1 MFDLDASKL
10 LIIGVFALLFL
21 GPKELPRVMR
31 QVGNAVG
38 KMRRMANEFQG
49 QFMDAMRESELED
62 LKKEMNKLQE
72 SAKVDMPS
80 IEPFAG
86 INTDLAQPGEAKPVE
101 TASVETAA
109 EAAPLDLG
117 LPPAPEAPPV
127 ASSDLAAPQP
137 AESVATA
144 EAGQE
149 QQPDADH
156 ASSEAVTTEPRRR
169 SARPS
174 GA

>member
-1 MFDLDASKL
+1 MLDLDASKL

-72 SAKVDMPS
+72 SAKVDVPS
-80 IEPFAG
+80 IEPFSG
-86 INTDLAQPGEAKPVE
+86 INTDLAQPGEAKPVD
-101 TASVETAA
+101 APSA

-117 LPPAPEAPPV
+117 LPPAPDAPPV
-127 ASSDLAAPQP
+127 TAADFAAPVSEP
-137 AESVATA
+137 VAAAETGEQGPEP
-144 EAGQE
+144 EAQ
-149 QQPDADH
+149 H

-169 SARPS
+169 SARPA